1 MLSMSLKNV
10 QFLVQVLEAP
20 KLPGALYDF
29 PFIYRYGHLYG
40 PSEQPTECPKRQE
53 AMRVKLHIMHF
64 CIYFLFFL
72 NICSSLLSFC

>member
-1 MLSMSLKNV
+1 MSLKNV

-20 KLPGALYDF
+20 KLLGALYDF

-53 AMRVKLHIMHF
+53 AMRVKLHMMR
-64 CIYFLFFL
+64 FLYLFIL
-72 NICSSLLSFC
+72 NICWSLLSFC